1 MMTCGCVC
9 IHGSSGHQGSW
20 MIQETFVFG
29 PTWSL
34 SLVFWTLINRL
45 LFCPAGRSLV
55 PLTFL
60 NSVPS
65 AASLALSLP
74 PWLRL
79 VTRSMSQHVFLP
91 FSRHLSYHLGLTS
104 APAPA
109 LETVPASLS
118 EYGPA
123 SRFPNAV
130 PQMRLNLKQKFIYLC
145 THHPLYLGS
154 DPSGA
159 GLSPSGFCR
168 PAGGQQVSSP
178 SADV

>member
-74 PWLRL
+74 PWLHTQSSKWFSLTSGTYTGQYAAKCLRGSSL
-79 VTRSMSQHVFLP
+79 IIWNSLSVPSNALFYLCAPMVTRACLFLQISQALP
-91 FSRHLSYHLGLTS
+91 FISLHPFLYMVHQLDCRL
-104 APAPA
+104 
-109 LETVPASLS
+109 LEVRT
-118 EYGPA
+118 
-123 SRFPNAV
+123 RFT
-130 PQMRLNLKQKFIYLC
+130 F
-145 THHPLYLGS
+145 
-154 DPSGA
+154 
-159 GLSPSGFCR
+159 
-168 PAGGQQVSSP
+168 
-178 SADV
+178 